1 MQQFS
6 ADRFLG
12 KRVRFAAFVKAQ
24 DVEGWEGLW
33 MRLDGRFSVT
43 LKLDNMQNRSIR
55 GTSEWNLYSCVLDV
69 PPETEVINIGILL
82 SGKGHVWM
90 DNTSFQEVDHSV
102 PVTEFE
108 IRKEYPEYPENM
120 SFEE

>member
-24 DVEGWEGLW
+24 DVEGWAGLW

-43 LKLDNMQNRSIR
+43 LKLDNMQNRPIR

-82 SGKGHVWM
+82 SGKGNVWM

-108 IRKEYPEYPENM
+108 IRKWV
-120 SFEE
+120 FRICLV